1 MAVSHDESLR
11 RTSAAGKP
19 CARVEEES
27 WKERMER
34 VDRKRIYRVARSA
47 EVAYAAIQGGMAYYI
62 SLRLD
67 GIGHPLPRS
76 IFLLAAGVPVAVALT
91 LAIVLRPSV
100 RWAWWPAVALA
111 LYVIVD
117 AAATLVRVADLPARS
132 WPSNAWVGFA
142 AIGARFFA
150 QLLVVGAAV
159 VVLWRPSLAAS
170 PPG

>member
-1 MAVSHDESLR
+1 
-11 RTSAAGKP
+11 
-19 CARVEEES
+19 
-27 WKERMER
+27 
-34 VDRKRIYRVARSA
+34 
-47 EVAYAAIQGGMAYYI
+47 MAYYI